1 MPDLGRQLHEHV
13 EALFPICRSIT
24 GEGLRETLRYIGRV
38 LPLEVREVPSG
49 TRVLDWT
56 VPPEWTIRD
65 AFVATLGGRRVVDF
79 RRSNLHILQYSMP
92 VDRVVTR
99 QELAAHL
106 YSLPDQPDLI
116 PYRTAY
122 YGDTWG
128 FCVADRDRQA
138 LTDDSY
144 HVRIDSARWRPVASV
159 MANASCLVARA
170 TRCCSR
176 PIAAILHSPTTIFHR
191 LRSRSSWRDG

>member
-1 MPDLGRQLHEHV
+1 MKAIMPDLGGELHKHV

-24 GEGLRETLRYIGRV
+24 GEGLRETLRYIGPL
-38 LPLEVREVPSG
+38 LPLEIREVPSG

-65 AFVATLGGRRVVDF
+65 AFIATLGGRRVVDF
-79 RRSNLHILQYSMP
+79 RRNNLHILQYSTP

-99 QELAAHL
+99 QELSAHI
-106 YSLPDQPDLI
+106 YSLPGQPDVI

-122 YGDTWG
+122 YDGTWG
-128 FCVADRDRQA
+128 FCVADHHRLA

-144 HVRIDSARWRPVASV
+144 HVRIDSTLAPGSLSYGECILPGSSSNEVLFSA
-159 MANASCLVARA
+159 
-170 TRCCSR
+170 
-176 PIAAILHSPTTIFHR
+176 IAAILRWPTTIFQ
-191 LRSRSSWRDG
+191 RSRSR